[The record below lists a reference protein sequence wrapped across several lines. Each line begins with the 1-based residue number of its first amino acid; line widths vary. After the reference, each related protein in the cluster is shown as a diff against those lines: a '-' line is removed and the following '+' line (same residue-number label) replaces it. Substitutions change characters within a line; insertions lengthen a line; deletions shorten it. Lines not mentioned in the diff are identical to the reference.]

1 MENIFG
7 IFVTVCGI
15 YCLYGYYLAKV
26 KKEIAKS
33 ILLPK
38 DVDAKDCKDLEG
50 YCREVRLPLLVLGT
64 AAAVQGP
71 IDIYQASA
79 GGAGRLSWVMFAI
92 LAVALIWFAVTIRK
106 TNKKY
111 FD

>member
-7 IFVTVCGI
+7 IFVAACGA

-38 DVDAKDCKDLEG
+38 GVDVEDCKDLEG
-50 YCREVRLPLLVLGT
+50 YCREVSRPLLVIGIAATAQGLIDLYQT
-64 AAAVQGP
+64 AAGNAGALFLAAFAVL
-71 IDIYQASA
+71 
-79 GGAGRLSWVMFAI
+79 GA
-92 LAVALIWFAVTIRK
+92 ALIWFAVTIK
-106 TNKKY
+106 KINKKY